1 MSTPPDRGVLRSLV
15 SEDFFFGSTSPCASA
30 ASLAVTG
37 LTSPVELSLGSMSSP
52 AGDASAVGFAAGG
65 GILGLAAGVD
75 DDWPAPAEELPERC
89 VMGRIA
95 RRLRRPG
102 VSAPS

>member
-1 MSTPPDRGVLRSLV
+1 M
-15 SEDFFFGSTSPCASA
+15 
-30 ASLAVTG
+30 
-37 LTSPVELSLGSMSSP
+37 TSPVALSLGSLSSP

-75 DDWPAPAEELPERC
+75 DDWPAPAEELPARC